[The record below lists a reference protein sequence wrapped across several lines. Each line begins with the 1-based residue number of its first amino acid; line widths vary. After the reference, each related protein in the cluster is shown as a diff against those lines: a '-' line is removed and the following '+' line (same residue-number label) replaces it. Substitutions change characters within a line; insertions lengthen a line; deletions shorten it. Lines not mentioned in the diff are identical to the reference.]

1 MADNSVQ
8 GGADT
13 IRDKDRAGVKTQI
26 FGLDLGIGTATEQ
39 LMVGEPFGAMP
50 VNNGYQTLFYDSWS
64 LSPIDTTEKW
74 SVVGVSPSVVSGLM
88 VMSAT
93 PASYNA
99 IRTKDTVRP
108 NVGFSLVRNG
118 ISIEAAAAVGAG
130 RFWGL
135 GTIAAAPAAAS
146 LAQDGIGYEI
156 DQATGALLAVT
167 YAAGVRTTVATLTR
181 PADGAIH
188 AYGCYFR
195 VTQAY
200 WLLDG
205 VTVATQSFPNVQI
218 VELPALIVRQNAAA
232 FTGSPVF
239 SNIAHLTADT
249 SRQGMLLADPV
260 VGTRQARVSADG
272 ALKVSGTVVQAGM
285 ASVTGPELQQEILL
299 LAEARLQTLILAN
312 ANNVPDADLEAMR
325 SDILSTL
332 I

>member
-26 FGLDLGIGTATEQ
+26 FGIDLGIGTATEQ
-39 LMVGEPFGAMP
+39 LMAGEPFGVMP

-64 LSPIDTTEKW
+64 APVDTTEKW
-74 SVVGVSPSVVSGLM
+74 AIVGVSPAVSSGLM
-88 VMSAT
+88 TMAAT
-93 PASYNA
+93 PSSYNA

-135 GTIAAAPAAAS
+135 GTVAVTPTAAS

-156 DQATGALLAVT
+156 DQATGGLLAVT

-200 WLLDG
+200 WVLDG
-205 VTVATQSFPNVQI
+205 VTVASQAFPNVQI

-249 SRQGMLLADPV
+249 SRQGTSIADPV
-260 VGTRQARVSADG
+260 IGTRQARVSADG
-272 ALKVSGTVVQAGM
+272 ALKISGTVTQAGL
-285 ASVTGPELQQEILL
+285 SNVTGPELQQEILML
-299 LAEARLQTLILAN
+299 VEMRLQTLILAS
-312 ANNVPDADLEAMR
+312 ANNFTEADVEAMR
-325 SDILSTL
+325 SDILLTL